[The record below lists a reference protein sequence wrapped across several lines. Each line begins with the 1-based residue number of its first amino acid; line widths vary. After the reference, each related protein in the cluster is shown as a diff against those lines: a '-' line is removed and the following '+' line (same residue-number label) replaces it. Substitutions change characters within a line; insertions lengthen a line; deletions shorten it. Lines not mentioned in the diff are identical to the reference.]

1 MRKMLWAL
9 ALVMVAQPGVAG
21 EGMKAVTGKAFD
33 GAMVDHFYLEGNAI
47 PTQKRNAALLEKD
60 GGARLLV
67 GLLDTSGYGT
77 EIQQKYTGLLITEA
91 KAMVGGAELA
101 VGAYGFG
108 LMKPEAEGGA
118 AKVLFYDVAGQKVAE
133 GTAPY
138 DAAAAQPAPL
148 KVVTAEGQPTRV
160 YLGKYYVDVQ

>member
-9 ALVMVAQPGVAG
+9 ALVLAAQSSVAG
-21 EGMKAVTGKAFD
+21 EAMKAVTGKPFEA
-33 GAMVDHFYLEGNAI
+33 AMVDHFYLEGNAI

-60 GGARLLV
+60 GGGRLLV

-77 EIQQKYTGLLITEA
+77 EIQQKYLAFMITEA
-91 KAMVGGAELA
+91 KVNVGGAELA

-118 AKVLFYDVAGQKVAE
+118 GKVVFYDVAGHKVAE
-133 GTAPY
+133 GTAPH
-138 DAAAAQPAPL
+138 DAMMAQPAPL
-148 KVVTAEGQPTRV
+148 KVVTAEGQPTRI
-160 YLGKYYVDVQ
+160 YLGKHYVDVQ